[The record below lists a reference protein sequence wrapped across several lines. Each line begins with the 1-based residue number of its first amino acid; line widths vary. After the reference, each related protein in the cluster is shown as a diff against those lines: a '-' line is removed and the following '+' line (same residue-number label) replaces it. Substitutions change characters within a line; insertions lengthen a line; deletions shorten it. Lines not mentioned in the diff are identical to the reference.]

1 MSQIEKVLS
10 LDIYSESDVKNG
22 LSSFSSAMGNY
33 MLDHISVYDK
43 ISLKSLFVG
52 CRKQAVPTL
61 DALDFMKQCLAFDPT
76 IRYSAEQCLSHVYLC
91 DFHNP
96 TYERMYEGGTIRLP
110 FDDNVKRSAHAYR
123 KELEKM
129 HSMDK

>member
-1 MSQIEKVLS
+1 MRQIEKILS
-10 LDIYSESDVKNG
+10 LDFYSESDVKNG

-33 MLDHISVYDK
+33 MLDHIAVFDK

-52 CRKQAVPTL
+52 CCKPTL
-61 DALDFMKQCLAFDPT
+61 ETLDFMKQCLAFDPT

-96 TYERMYEGGTIRLP
+96 TYERMYEGESIRLS
-110 FDDNVKRSAHAYR
+110 FDDNVKRPANAYR
-123 KELEKM
+123 KELEKL
-129 HSMDK
+129 HLGCT